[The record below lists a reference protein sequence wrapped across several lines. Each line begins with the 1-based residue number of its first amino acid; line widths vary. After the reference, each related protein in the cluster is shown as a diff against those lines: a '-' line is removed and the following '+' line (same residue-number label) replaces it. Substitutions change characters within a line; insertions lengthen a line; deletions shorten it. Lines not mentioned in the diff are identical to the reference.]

1 MNSKNSKTFDFHTPL
16 HNLSDTIDLKRT
28 DKYVLLRNL
37 SIYLLCMGKCNIKNN
52 KLKISDPTWN
62 RMFELPYR
70 SFSVSDI
77 RYSRLF

>member
-1 MNSKNSKTFDFHTPL
+1 M
-16 HNLSDTIDLKRT
+16 
-28 DKYVLLRNL
+28 YGEMQ
-37 SIYLLCMGKCNIKNN
+37 YKNN
-52 KLKISDPTWN
+52 KLKISDPTLN